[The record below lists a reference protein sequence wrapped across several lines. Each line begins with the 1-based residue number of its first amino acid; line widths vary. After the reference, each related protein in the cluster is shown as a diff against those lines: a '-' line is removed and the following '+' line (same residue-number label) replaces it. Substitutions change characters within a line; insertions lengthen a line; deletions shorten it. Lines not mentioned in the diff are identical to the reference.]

1 MGGPLRIGILGTA
14 NIARSFVKGVQPSER
29 VAVTAIA
36 SRNADRAASFAAELK
51 IAGVFGSYETLLADR
66 DIDAVYNPLP
76 NGLHAEWSIAAARA
90 GQRTVGEKA
99 LPPKAAGTRRM

>member
-51 IAGVFGSYETLLADR
+51 IAGVFGSYEALLADR

-76 NGLHAEWSIAAARA
+76 NGLDAEWSIAAARA
-90 GQRTVGEKA
+90 GEHGLCA
-99 LPPKAAGTRRM
+99 TRLSPHVAR